1 MNTTNI
7 DILRDPFV
15 MLMVCG
21 KAEFNEPDVKR
32 LLTDMDYTKDE
43 REKRLAEL
51 YKPET
56 GEELGN
62 PDAWKFLLLM
72 ADEKWRKDN
81 PLQGDII
88 ELPYRLGA
96 LVTNDTHLKAIMGD
110 GEELTDFQTTLRA
123 ATKLFEGF
131 RNEGII

>member
-32 LLTDMDYTKDE
+32 LLTDMDYAKDE

-96 LVTNDTHLKAIMGD
+96 LVTNDAHLKAIMGD